1 MVTKIVFRKK
11 FFRKQKMDIYFCP
24 FFKFQKNFCKI
35 YFTFFDVTEKRT
47 CNYYFCMNAYYQ
59 DVNDNFTIFV
69 LFEVSIVEN
78 GT

>member
-24 FFKFQKNFCKI
+24 FFKFPKKFCEK
-35 YFTFFDVTEKRT
+35 FLCFFDVTEKRT
-47 CNYYFCMNAYYQ
+47 CNYYFGMTAYYH
-59 DVNDNFTIFV
+59 DENDNFTVFV